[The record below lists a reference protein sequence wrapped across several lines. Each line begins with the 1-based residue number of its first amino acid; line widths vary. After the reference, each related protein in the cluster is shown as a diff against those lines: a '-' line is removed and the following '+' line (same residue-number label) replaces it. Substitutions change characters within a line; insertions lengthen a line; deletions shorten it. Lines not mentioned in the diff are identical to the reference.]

1 MSEQGPFA
9 GVGEKTSDTDPRAEP
24 GPEPEPEPDRKAF
37 NYLNL
42 RSDTPDISPHK
53 AGGDLDL
60 DAGPYA
66 HVITG
71 LIKQSGSTGSEAW
84 MHYVVAVLLVLEGE
98 DLFTDD
104 GSDETGNDLQDFQN
118 PENEG

>member
-1 MSEQGPFA
+1 LG
-9 GVGEKTSDTDPRAEP
+9 T
-24 GPEPEPEPDRKAF
+24 GPEPAGKAF

-84 MHYVVAVLLVLEGE
+84 MHYVVAILLVLEGE